1 MDLDRLVR
9 AAKKVRPDGVAI
21 RDWRF
26 YLTEARRL
34 SLGIKDREA
43 GNPHAPLTI
52 SDSGGAR
59 YLLIWQDGRIS
70 RGYLE
75 KRQVE
80 DEPEAALEETIRAA
94 YEDPDAAQVL
104 GPVDPPPVA
113 LHDPHVAALS
123 RGEGSTL
130 AERLDAVR
138 ERVSAAGVRTW
149 SGSFSFS
156 EGQARLV
163 TSAGLDV
170 SGEGTSAGW
179 HVTVNGEIGDGFG
192 ARNLDSA
199 TEFGARMDRLLE
211 TAGRLEVDAPAMP
224 GGRHRVI
231 LHPRVVESYA
241 LNTLLTNLEGSSVAH
256 GEGHFRIDQFGSN
269 TPLLRE
275 DLTLRLDPLEPMKSG
290 SYRFT
295 REGLPAARCTF
306 IDRGCLVQPVLD
318 LKYAKRL
325 GLPPTPVPYS
335 ADNLYLEGPERLPLA
350 RALERADGG
359 ALVLSVLG
367 VHTQDS
373 ASGDFSL
380 SAPQALRIDGAGFA
394 GRLKATISGNLF
406 ELLRSE
412 SLGLVTFEGEHTPG
426 LAIECRLDPN

>member
-1 MDLDRLVR
+1 VDLERLVE
-9 AAKKVRPDGVAI
+9 AARRIRPDGVAI

-26 YLTEARRL
+26 YLAEARRL
-34 SLGIKDREA
+34 SLGVKDREA

-59 YLLIWQDGRIS
+59 YLLIWEDGRIS

-75 KRQVE
+75 RRQVE
-80 DEPEAALEETIRAA
+80 DEPEAALEQTIRAA

-104 GPVDPPPVA
+104 GHEDPPVVD
-113 LHDPHVAALS
+113 LHDAQVAESS
-123 RGEGSTL
+123 RGQGSAL
-130 AERLDAVR
+130 AERLGTVR
-138 ERVSAAGVRTW
+138 ERVSSAGVRTW

-156 EGQARLV
+156 EGHARLV

-179 HVTVNGEIGDGFG
+179 HVTINGEIGDGFG
-192 ARNLDSA
+192 ARKLEPT
-199 TEFGARMDRLLE
+199 TEFDSRVDRLLE
-211 TAGRLEVDAPAMP
+211 TAARLEIDAPAMP

-241 LNTLLTNLEGSSVAH
+241 LNTLLSNLEGSSVAN
-256 GEGHFRIDQFGSN
+256 GEGHFRIDQFGSG

-295 REGLPAARCTF
+295 REGLPAASCTF

-325 GLPPTPVPYS
+325 GLSPTPVPYS
-335 ADNLYLEGPERLPLA
+335 ADTLHLEGPSRLPLA
-350 RALERADGG
+350 RALERAQAG

-380 SAPQALRIDGAGFA
+380 SAPQALRIEDGEFA

-406 ELLRSE
+406 DLLRSE
-412 SLGLVTFEGEHTPG
+412 SLELVAFEGEHTPG
-426 LAIECRLDPN
+426 LAIDCRLDPK

>member
-1 MDLDRLVR
+1 MDLDRLV
-9 AAKKVRPDGVAI
+9 AAARSVRPDGTAV

-26 YLTEARRL
+26 YVSEARRL
-34 SLGIKDREA
+34 SLGVKDREA

-59 YLLIWQDGRIS
+59 YLLIWEDGRIS

-75 KRQVE
+75 RRQVE
-80 DEPEAALEETIRAA
+80 DEPEAALEQTIRAA

-104 GPVDPPPVA
+104 GHEEPPEVD
-113 LHDPHVAALS
+113 LHDAQVAEMS
-123 RGEGSTL
+123 RGRGSSL
-130 AERLDAVR
+130 AERLGTVR
-138 ERVSAAGVRTW
+138 ERLSSAGVRTW
-149 SGSFSFS
+149 SGSFSYS
-156 EGQARLV
+156 EGHARLV

-170 SGEGTSAGW
+170 SGQGTSAGW
-179 HVTVNGEIGDGFG
+179 HVTINGEIGDGFG
-192 ARNLDSA
+192 ARRLESTTA
-199 TEFGARMDRLLE
+199 FGSRVDRLLE
-211 TAGRLEVDAPAMP
+211 TAGRLEVEAPPMP

-241 LNTLLTNLEGSSVAH
+241 LNTLISNLEGSSVAH
-256 GEGHFRIDQFGSN
+256 GEGHFRIDQFGSGV
-269 TPLLRE
+269 PVLRD

-295 REGLPAARCTF
+295 REGLPAACCTF
-306 IDRGCLVQPVLD
+306 LDRGCLVQPVLD

-325 GLPPTPVPYS
+325 GLAPTPVPYS
-335 ADNLYLEGPERLPLA
+335 ADTLHLEGPARLPLD
-350 RALERADGG
+350 RALDRADGG

-380 SAPQALRIDGAGFA
+380 SAPQTLRIDG
-394 GRLKATISGNLF
+394 GRFTGKLKATISGNLF
-406 ELLRSE
+406 DLLRSE
-412 SLGLVTFEGEHTPG
+412 SLEMVAFEGEHTPG
-426 LAIECRLDPN
+426 LAIDCRLDPK